1 MYVYILR
8 SLKDPHQKYIGTT
21 NNLKRRFSQHN
32 SGQSSHSDKFRPWK
46 IKLALWFEEAEKAF
60 TNALEINPRYVE
72 AYSNRAGIWYF
83 KGDYDKAIDDYTK
96 ALEID
101 PGNTT
106 AMYNKGNAHFKLNNL
121 EEAESAFNRT
131 LELDPNYSEAW
142 YNKACLA
149 SSQGKIYEAISNL
162 EKAFSLDK
170 DKFIR
175 HAKIDRHLDNI
186 RDNARFKELVGQ

>member
-1 MYVYILR
+1 MYTSECTAIGTSLVAKGKYNEAIENFDK
-8 SLKDPHQKYIGTT
+8 SLK
-21 NNLKRRFSQHN
+21 
-32 SGQSSHSDKFRPWK
+32 
-46 IKLALWFEEAEKAF
+46 E
-60 TNALEINPRYVE
+60 NPRDME
-72 AYSNRAGIWYF
+72 AWIN
-83 KGDYDKAIDDYTK
+83 KGCALIHLDKPQEALICANK

-101 PGNTT
+101 PENTT

-121 EEAESAFNRT
+121 EEAEIAFNRT
-131 LELDPNYSEAW
+131 LELKPNYSEAW

-149 SSQGKIYEAISNL
+149 SSQNKVYEAVSHL